1 MSAKII
7 TIRAKAFSCEG
18 VRANRVMVEDG
29 AVTVW
34 DSVAGHYT
42 SCHVLSA
49 SAIRR
54 ALKAAA

>member
-1 MSAKII
+1 MSTKII
-7 TIRAKAFSCEG
+7 TIRAKAFSREG

-29 AVTVW
+29 VVTVW
-34 DSVAGHYT
+34 DSVAGYYT
-42 SCHVLSA
+42 SCHILSA